1 MSFSSSS
8 SSSIGPAIRIDVP
21 KHGCA
26 RRTIHPYFEASGEKR
41 RFENEDEVDDENDTR
56 TLRDRSDLLGLFK
69 KLSPDQHSA
78 DLRCTGPDL
87 ISLSVA

>member
-1 MSFSSSS
+1 M
-8 SSSIGPAIRIDVP
+8 GVREE
-21 KHGCA
+21 
-26 RRTIHPYFEASGEKR
+26 TIHPYFEASGEKR
-41 RFENEDEVDDENDTR
+41 RFEDDDENDTR
-56 TLRDRSDLLGLFK
+56 TLRDRFDLLGLFK